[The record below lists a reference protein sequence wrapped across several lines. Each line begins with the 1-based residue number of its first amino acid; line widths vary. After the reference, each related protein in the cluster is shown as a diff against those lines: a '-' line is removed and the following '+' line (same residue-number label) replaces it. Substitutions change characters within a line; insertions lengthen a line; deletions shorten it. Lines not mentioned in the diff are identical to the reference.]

1 MSSEFNKIW
10 KYDKNT
16 GEYYIPNLKS
26 FLLEQQKMFPN
37 MRDLYKHQMD
47 LIKKDFPNVF
57 A

>member
-10 KYDKNT
+10 KYNDKT

-37 MRDLYKHQMD
+37 MKDLYEHQMN
-47 LIKKDFPNVF
+47 LIKNDHPKVF